1 MYRETA
7 CRIRRLSLKPTPSE
21 ENPMQISVYTMTV
34 EAFLPMLANLS
45 KQLDKAAEFATAK
58 KFDSAV
64 LANARL
70 APDMFPLIKQVQ
82 LTTDFAKS
90 GTARLAGIDAPKF
103 EDNEQTLA
111 ELQARIKKT
120 IDFVSSVKA
129 DSFKGAEDRDI
140 VIPMRDT
147 KLEFKGLNYL
157 RNWVLPN
164 FYFHA
169 MAVYSILRHSG
180 VEVGKRDFL
189 PAT

>member
-1 MYRETA
+1 M
-7 CRIRRLSLKPTPSE
+7 
-21 ENPMQISVYTMTV
+21 
-34 EAFLPMLANLS
+34 
-45 KQLDKAAEFATAK
+45 
-58 KFDSAV
+58 

-70 APDMFPLIKQVQ
+70 APDMFSLIKQVQ

-103 EDNEQTLA
+103 EDNEQTFA

-147 KLEFKGLNYL
+147 KLEFKGLKYL

-169 MAVYSILRHSG
+169 DGG
-180 VEVGKRDFL
+180 VFD
-189 PAT
+189 PAP

>member
-1 MYRETA
+1 
-7 CRIRRLSLKPTPSE
+7 
-21 ENPMQISVYTMTV
+21 MQISVYTMTV
-34 EAFLPMLANLS
+34 ETFLPMLANLS
-45 KQLDKAAEFATAK
+45 KQLDKAGEFATAK

-70 APDMFPLIKQVQ
+70 APDMFSLIKQVQ

-90 GTARLAGIDAPKF
+90 GTARLAGIDVPKF

-111 ELQARIKKT
+111 ELQARIRKT

-140 VIPMRDT
+140 VIPLRDT
-147 KLEFKGLNYL
+147 KLEFKGLAYL
-157 RNWVLPN
+157 RNWAIPN
-164 FYFHA
+164 FFFHA
-169 MAVYSILRHSG
+169 TAAYSILRHNG
-180 VEVGKRDFL
+180 VEIGKRDFL

>member
-1 MYRETA
+1 
-7 CRIRRLSLKPTPSE
+7 
-21 ENPMQISVYTMTV
+21 MQISVYTMTV
-34 EAFLPMLANLS
+34 EAFLPLLANLS
-45 KQLDKAAEFATAK
+45 KQLDKATEFATAK
-58 KFDSAV
+58 KIDSVV

-90 GTARLAGIDAPKF
+90 GTARLAGIDPPKF
-103 EDNEQTLA
+103 EDNEQTIA

-169 MAVYSILRHSG
+169 TAAYSILRHNG
-180 VEVGKRDFL
+180 VEIGKRDFL
-189 PAT
+189 PAG